1 MRFREIEKIV
11 LNDGWEL
18 VDVRG
23 SHHQYKHPT
32 KTGKVTIPNH
42 RGDIPQRVVNSIL
55 KQAGLRCDLP
65 PIKERSVIMNYI
77 YPAVFYPE
85 DDGKY
90 SVIFPDLND
99 LATYGD
105 NLADAF
111 AMAQEA
117 CGQYLFTSL
126 RDGDVLPAPTPLD
139 AVEKDE
145 DAALVNLICVN
156 LDEYARAYND
166 KAVKKTLS
174 IPAWLNTACEN
185 YGINYSKVLQDA
197 LIAKIQARS

>member
-1 MRFREIEKIV
+1 
-11 LNDGWEL
+11 
-18 VDVRG
+18 
-23 SHHQYKHPT
+23 
-32 KTGKVTIPNH
+32 
-42 RGDIPQRVVNSIL
+42 
-55 KQAGLRCDLP
+55 
-65 PIKERSVIMNYI
+65 MNYI

-85 DDGKY
+85 PDGRF

-111 AMAQEA
+111 SMAQDA

-126 RDGDVLPAPTPLD
+126 RDGEALPTPTPLES
-139 AVEKDE
+139 VEKD
-145 DAALVNLICVN
+145 DPAAFVNLVGVN
-156 LDEYARAYND
+156 LNEYARAYDD

-185 YGINYSKVLQDA
+185 YGINYSKVLKDA
-197 LIAKIQARS
+197 LIAKLQTQT

>member
-1 MRFREIEKIV
+1 MYDQNF
-11 LNDGWEL
+11 
-18 VDVRG
+18 
-23 SHHQYKHPT
+23 
-32 KTGKVTIPNH
+32 
-42 RGDIPQRVVNSIL
+42 
-55 KQAGLRCDLP
+55 
-65 PIKERSVIMNYI
+65 MNYI
-77 YPAVFYPE
+77 YPAIFYQEE
-85 DDGKY
+85 DGRY

-126 RDGDVLPAPTPLD
+126 RDGEKIPASTPISE
-139 AVEKDE
+139 VKTEE
-145 DAALVNLICVN
+145 EAALVNLICVN
-156 LDEYARAYND
+156 LDEYAKAYND

-185 YGINYSKVLQDA
+185 YGINYSKVLKDA
-197 LIAKIQARS
+197 LIARLQMQP

>member
-1 MRFREIEKIV
+1 
-11 LNDGWEL
+11 
-18 VDVRG
+18 
-23 SHHQYKHPT
+23 
-32 KTGKVTIPNH
+32 
-42 RGDIPQRVVNSIL
+42 
-55 KQAGLRCDLP
+55 
-65 PIKERSVIMNYI
+65 MNYI
-77 YPAVFYPE
+77 YPAVFYQE
-85 DDGKY
+85 DDGRF

-126 RDGDVLPAPTPLD
+126 RDGDALPIPSSLD
-139 AVEKDE
+139 AVEKDDE
-145 DAALVNLICVN
+145 HALVNMVCVN
-156 LDEYARAYND
+156 LDAYARAYDD

-185 YGINYSKVLQDA
+185 HGFNYSKILKDA
-197 LIAKIQARS
+197 LIAKLQTNS

>member
-1 MRFREIEKIV
+1 
-11 LNDGWEL
+11 
-18 VDVRG
+18 
-23 SHHQYKHPT
+23 
-32 KTGKVTIPNH
+32 
-42 RGDIPQRVVNSIL
+42 
-55 KQAGLRCDLP
+55 
-65 PIKERSVIMNYI
+65 MNYI

-85 DDGKY
+85 PDGRF

-111 AMAQEA
+111 SMTQDA

-126 RDGDVLPAPTPLD
+126 RDGEALPTPTPLES
-139 AVEKDE
+139 VEKD
-145 DAALVNLICVN
+145 DPAAFVNLVGVN
-156 LDEYARAYND
+156 LNEYARAYDD

-185 YGINYSKVLQDA
+185 YGINYSKVLKDA
-197 LIAKIQARS
+197 LIAKLQTQA

>member
-1 MRFREIEKIV
+1 
-11 LNDGWEL
+11 
-18 VDVRG
+18 
-23 SHHQYKHPT
+23 
-32 KTGKVTIPNH
+32 
-42 RGDIPQRVVNSIL
+42 
-55 KQAGLRCDLP
+55 
-65 PIKERSVIMNYI
+65 MNYI

-85 DDGKY
+85 GDGKY

-139 AVEKDE
+139 ASTCLT
-145 DAALVNLICVN
+145 ALRGNLSSPPRPYHGRYVQS
-156 LDEYARAYND
+156 
-166 KAVKKTLS
+166 V
-174 IPAWLNTACEN
+174 
-185 YGINYSKVLQDA
+185 
-197 LIAKIQARS
+197 